1 METLCR
7 CVSGALASAAA
18 FFAPVAPL
26 AACALGFIAVDFVVG
41 VAAHRQATRR
51 RGERWCFESRRA
63 WRTVL
68 KMGFSI
74 IAIAM
79 AWVLDSCVLDF
90 LHLRSARLFT
100 GFICGTELWSFLENA
115 ALLSNAPLFRWLSR
129 YVKNR
134 IGEEARGHA

>member
-7 CVSGALASAAA
+7 YVSGAAASAAA

-26 AACALGFIAVDFVVG
+26 AASALGFIAVDFAIG
-41 VAAHRQATRR
+41 VAAHRQSVRR
-51 RGERWCFESRRA
+51 RGERWYFESRRA

-79 AWVLDSCVLDF
+79 AWVLDNFVLDF
-90 LHLRSARLFT
+90 LELRTARLFT
-100 GFICGTELWSFLENA
+100 GFICGVELWSFLENA
-115 ALLSNAPLFRWLSR
+115 SRLSDAPLFRRLGR
-129 YVKNR
+129 YVKHR
-134 IGEEARGHA
+134 IGEEAGGHA